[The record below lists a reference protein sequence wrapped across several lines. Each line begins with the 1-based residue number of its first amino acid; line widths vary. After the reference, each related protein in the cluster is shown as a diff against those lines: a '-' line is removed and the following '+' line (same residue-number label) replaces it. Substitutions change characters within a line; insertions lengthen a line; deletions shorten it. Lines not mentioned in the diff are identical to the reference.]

1 MLQNRSLIL
10 LGSAILLGLAAVF
23 VANIF
28 LGKVEQRQEQAVQ
41 GTVKVAVARVPL
53 EYGSQLSPDKVRLV
67 DWPQASLPEG
77 TFSSIPQLLPMG
89 KARVALRPIA
99 VNEPIL
105 RSKIS
110 GEGGRATISAV
121 LRPDMRAASVRVSDV
136 AGVAG
141 FVLPGDAV
149 DVLVTRT
156 LPDMGGRGNQITD
169 VLLQNVRVIA
179 IDQDANDG
187 KSDPK
192 VGKTATLEV
201 SQVDAQKLA
210 LAQQV
215 GSLSLALRNV
225 ADQDNP
231 LVQTVGIEDLRDGA
245 YVGGYQGPGAS
256 YSPPASYAAPAV
268 WQPAPRRNVAPA
280 PRKPAKSSTVLV
292 VRGTKDSSYEVGR
305 YAGF

>member
-1 MLQNRSLIL
+1 MPQRRSLII
-10 LGSAILLGLAAVF
+10 LGLAVLLGLAAVF
-23 VANIF
+23 VTNSF
-28 LGKVEQRQEQAVQ
+28 LGTVEQKQEQAVQ

-53 EYGSQLSPDKVRLV
+53 EYGTQLTPDKLRLV

-77 TFSSIPQLLPMG
+77 AFNSIPQLLPMG
-89 KARVALRPIA
+89 KTRVALRPIA
-99 VNEPIL
+99 INEPVL
-105 RSKIS
+105 SSKIS

-121 LRPDMRAASVRVSDV
+121 LRPDMRAAAVRVSDV

-141 FVLPGDAV
+141 FVLPGDTV

-156 LPDMGGRGNQITD
+156 LPEIGGAGAGQITD

-187 KSDPK
+187 ASDPK

-201 SQVDAQKLA
+201 AQVDAQKLA

-225 ADQDNP
+225 ADQTNP
-231 LVQTVGIEDLRDGA
+231 VVQTVGIEDLRDGA
-245 YVGGYQGPGAS
+245 YVGGYAGPGPS
-256 YSPPASYAAPAV
+256 YTAPAAA
-268 WQPAPRRNVAPA
+268 WQPARARSASPA
-280 PRKPAKSSTVLV
+280 PRKPARTSTIQI